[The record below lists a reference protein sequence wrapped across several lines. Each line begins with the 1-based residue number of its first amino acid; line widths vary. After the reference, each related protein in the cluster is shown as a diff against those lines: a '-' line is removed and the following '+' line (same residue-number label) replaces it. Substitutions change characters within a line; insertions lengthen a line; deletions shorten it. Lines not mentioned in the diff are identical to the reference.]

1 MKFVDMNDD
10 HVYTLS
16 DLKADW
22 ETFRVEDPENH
33 ASDFTTE
40 FFEILMA
47 TVNGRNDCRIVG
59 PTPNEVGNYI
69 DNLRTRIWNR
79 NGWGD

>member
-1 MKFVDMNDD
+1 MTLVDMNDNR
-10 HVYTLS
+10 VYTLS

-22 ETFRVEDPENH
+22 ETFKDEDPDNH

-47 TVNGRNDCRIVG
+47 TVNGRNDLEIVG
-59 PTPNEVGNYI
+59 PTPGEVGNYI
-69 DNLRTRIWNR
+69 NSLRTRIWNR
-79 NGWGD
+79 NRWGD